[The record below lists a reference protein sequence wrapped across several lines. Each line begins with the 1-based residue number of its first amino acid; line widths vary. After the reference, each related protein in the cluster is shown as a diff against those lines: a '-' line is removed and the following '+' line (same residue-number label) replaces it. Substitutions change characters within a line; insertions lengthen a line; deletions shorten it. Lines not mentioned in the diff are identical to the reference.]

1 MGNLQRRVIAII
13 ALGWM
18 GPVLLSAR
26 TGPESGRIEHG
37 PVASYRTGESLTVA
51 ARAPGARGM
60 RILFRFPGVEEFQ
73 VRQMVPG
80 PDDDFT
86 YALDSREITGKS
98 FDYYLEA
105 EGKGETASLPS
116 GAPSSF
122 FTAVGEG
129 EAAPEIPEDLPSP
142 APAGGKMT
150 WPVSLTGTGQA
161 VITEEDESASP
172 KDLPLAGNVRIA
184 ADYRKG
190 NTNVVIDS
198 TFNYTN
204 TPVQGE
210 KDIDLANMAV
220 SVVHDRHSLKAGD
233 VNITESEFTVQG
245 LGRRGLEYAYSGAK
259 ASVHVFDI
267 NSQQPRGF
275 DGFGVPRAAL
285 NIFGGAVGTKFL
297 KDAVSVKAVY
307 LSGKDDPTRGVNVS
321 ESYFNARGRK
331 GSVFALVE
339 ETSLFQNKLTL
350 GAEYARSDFD
360 GDINDQSGSQKDSA
374 WRVGGTFRSGIVQAG
389 AVYRSIGGAFNPIGF
404 QYFANDRRGLEA
416 NVGLSKG
423 RLSLTGTFQS
433 MRDNVNDDAERDTT
447 ANMNGNLNFSW
458 NVSQKLSLNFGYQ
471 RSEQDTSRE
480 NGTPL
485 FPQDITT
492 DQVSGAL
499 TVVFSPSA
507 SLNLQLGNARA
518 SSKSSPQ
525 GNNTGLNANLGG
537 SFRVGTLLSFAPTL
551 GYANAKNM
559 FTGERQL
566 TYNSFLTAE
575 VTIVPEWFAA
585 SVQGGYTLSDNGSMG
600 DTNALNFSGMLSLQ
614 LGKLIKAGT
623 VALSVRGNYGRTKM
637 TGFSNTV
644 SAILAQCDFSF

>member
-1 MGNLQRRVIAII
+1 MQRQVIALI

-18 GPVLLSAR
+18 GQALLYG
-26 TGPESGRIEHG
+26 GPGPDGLRIEHT
-37 PVASYRTGESLTVA
+37 PIAAYRAGESLTIA
-51 ARAPGARGM
+51 ARAPGAREM

-73 VRQMVPG
+73 VRPMARG
-80 PDDDFT
+80 SDDDFT
-86 YALDSREITGKS
+86 YALDSREVTGNS
-98 FDYYLEA
+98 FEYYIEA
-105 EGKGETASLPS
+105 EGKGETAFLPA

-122 FTAVGEG
+122 FTAAGEG
-129 EAAPEIPEDLPSP
+129 GGAAPAIPDDLPSP
-142 APAGGKMT
+142 SPAGGKVT
-150 WPVSLTGTGQA
+150 WPVSLTGTAQA
-161 VITEEDESASP
+161 VIYEKDESSSP
-172 KDLPLAGNVRIA
+172 KDLPLAGNVRLA

-190 NTNVVIDS
+190 DTNVVIDS

-275 DGFGVPRAAL
+275 DGFGIPRAAL

-297 KDAVSVKAVY
+297 KDAVSLKAVY

-350 GAEYARSDFD
+350 GAEYARSDYD
-360 GDINDQSGSQKDSA
+360 GDIGDQSGSRRDSA

-389 AVYRSIGGAFNPIGF
+389 AVYRSIGGTFNPIGF

-423 RLSLTGTFQS
+423 RLSLTGSFQS
-433 MRDNVNDDAERDTT
+433 MRDNVKDDAERDTT
-447 ANMNGNLNFSW
+447 ANVNGNLNFSW
-458 NVSQKLSLNFGYQ
+458 NVSDKVSLNLGYQ

-480 NGTPL
+480 NATPL

-492 DQVSGAL
+492 NQVSGAVMV
-499 TVVFSPSA
+499 TFSPSA
-507 SLNLQLGNARA
+507 SLNLQLANANA

-537 SFRVGTLLSFAPTL
+537 SFRVGTFLSLAPTL
-551 GYANAKNM
+551 GYANAKNK

-575 VTIVPEWFAA
+575 AAIVPEWFSA
-585 SVQGGYTLSDNGSMG
+585 SVQGGFSRADNGSMG
-600 DTNALNFSGMLSLQ
+600 TMDALNLSGMLSLQ

-623 VALSVRGNYGRTKM
+623 VSLSVRGNYGRTKM